1 MNVVLYT
8 RDMEPITVID
18 LPMWALEFAQR
29 MGRVRIEAAD
39 PVDMTQLMPGQRVDS
54 IRFHIVTLEFHR
66 LLLSKDRES
75 WIVTVDDDVL
85 ALKLRPSWLPGQRSK
100 INQYESETKKL
111 AGMLLDVLSRGV
123 GGH

>member
-18 LPMWALEFAQR
+18 LPLWALEFAQR

-39 PVDMTQLMPGQRVDS
+39 PVDMNQLIPGQRVDS
-54 IRFHIVTLEFHR
+54 LRFHIVTLEFHR
-66 LLLSKDRES
+66 LLLSRDRES

-85 ALKLRPSWLPGQRSK
+85 ALKLRPAWLPGQRAK

>member
-8 RDMEPITVID
+8 RDMEPITVFD

-29 MGRVRIEAAD
+29 MGRVRIDVAD
-39 PVDMTQLMPGQRVDS
+39 PVDMKQPMPGQRVDS
-54 IRFHIVTLEFHR
+54 LRFHIVTLEFHR
-66 LLLSKDRES
+66 LLLSRDRES

-85 ALKLRPSWLPGQRSK
+85 ALKLRPSWLPGQRAK

>member
-18 LPMWALEFAQR
+18 LPLWALEFAQR
-29 MGRVRIEAAD
+29 MGRVRIEASD

-54 IRFHIVTLEFHR
+54 LRFHIVTLEFHR
-66 LLLSKDRES
+66 LLLSRDRES

-85 ALKLRPSWLPGQRSK
+85 ALKLRPSWLPGQRAK

>member
-18 LPMWALEFAQR
+18 LPLWALEFAQR

-39 PVDMTQLMPGQRVDS
+39 PVDMNQLMPGQRVDS
-54 IRFHIVTLEFHR
+54 LRFHIVTLEFHR
-66 LLLSKDRES
+66 LLLSRDRES

-85 ALKLRPSWLPGQRSK
+85 ALKLRPSWLPGQRAK

>member
-8 RDMEPITVID
+8 RDMEPITVFD
-18 LPMWALEFAQR
+18 LPMWALEYAER
-29 MGRVRIEAAD
+29 MGRVLIQAAD
-39 PVDMTQLMPGQRVDS
+39 PVDMRPLNRAQRIELLQFSV
-54 IRFHIVTLEFHR
+54 VTLEFHR
-66 LLLSKDRES
+66 LHLPGGRQS
-75 WIVTVDDDVL
+75 WIVTVDNDVL
-85 ALKLRPSWLPGQRSK
+85 ALKLRPSWLPGQRAK

>member
-8 RDMEPITVID
+8 RDMEPITVFD
-18 LPMWALEFAQR
+18 LPMWALEYAER
-29 MGRVRIEAAD
+29 MGRVRIQVAD
-39 PVDMTQLMPGQRVDS
+39 PVDMNQLMPGQRVDS
-54 IRFHIVTLEFHR
+54 MRFHIVTLEFHR
-66 LLLSKDRES
+66 LLLSRDRES

-85 ALKLRPSWLPGQRSK
+85 ALKLRPSWLPGQRAK